1 MQNHLN
7 KLRERIE
14 EDMQYACSN
23 LYIELLEDLAKLSEE
38 NAKLIMEYVEINPD
52 WESLND
58 NEEWT
63 KIQKQIYLPLG

>member
-23 LYIELLEDLAKLSEE
+23 LYIELLENLSKLSEE
-38 NAKLIMEYVEINPD
+38 NAKLIREYVEINPE

-58 NEEWT
+58 NDE
-63 KIQKQIYLPLG
+63 

>member
-58 NEEWT
+58 NEE
-63 KIQKQIYLPLG
+63 

>member
-23 LYIELLEDLAKLSEE
+23 LYIELLEDLSKLSEE
-38 NAKLIMEYVEINPD
+38 NAKLIREYVEINPD

-58 NEEWT
+58 NEE
-63 KIQKQIYLPLG
+63 

>member
-14 EDMQYACSN
+14 EDMKDACSN
-23 LYIELLEDLAKLSEE
+23 LYIELLESLANLSEE
-38 NAKLIMEYVEINPD
+38 NAKLIREYIEINPD

-58 NEEWT
+58 NEE
-63 KIQKQIYLPLG
+63 

>member
-14 EDMQYACSN
+14 EDMQDACSD
-23 LYIELLEDLAKLSEE
+23 LYIELLENLSKLSEE
-38 NAKLIMEYVEINPD
+38 NAKLIREYVEINPE

-58 NEEWT
+58 N
-63 KIQKQIYLPLG
+63 

>member
-14 EDMQYACSN
+14 EDMQDACSN
-23 LYIELLEDLAKLSEE
+23 LYIELLENLSKLSEE
-38 NAKLIMEYVEINPD
+38 NAKLIREYVEINPE

-58 NEEWT
+58 NDE
-63 KIQKQIYLPLG
+63 

>member
-14 EDMQYACSN
+14 EDMKDACSN
-23 LYIELLEDLAKLSEE
+23 LYIELLESLANLSEE
-38 NAKLIMEYVEINPD
+38 NAKLIREYIEINPD

-58 NEEWT
+58 NDE
-63 KIQKQIYLPLG
+63 

>member
-1 MQNHLN
+1 MKNHLN

-38 NAKLIMEYVEINPD
+38 NAKLIREYVEINPD
-52 WESLND
+52 WESLED
-58 NEEWT
+58 NEE
-63 KIQKQIYLPLG
+63 

>member
-1 MQNHLN
+1 MKNHLN

-38 NAKLIMEYVEINPD
+38 NAKLIREYVEINPD

-58 NEEWT
+58 NEE
-63 KIQKQIYLPLG
+63 